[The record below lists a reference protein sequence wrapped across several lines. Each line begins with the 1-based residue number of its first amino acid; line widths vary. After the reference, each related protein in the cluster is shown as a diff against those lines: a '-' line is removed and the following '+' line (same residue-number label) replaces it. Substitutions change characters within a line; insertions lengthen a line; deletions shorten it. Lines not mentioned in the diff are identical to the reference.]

1 MFTVALIGPDGAGKT
16 TVGQQLKDRLPLP
29 VKYIYMG
36 VSTDSSNVMLPTTRL
51 IHMLKRATGGKPDV
65 AGPPDPNRVKK
76 KPKGLIKRTM
86 AEGRALLRL
95 ANRLSEEWYRQGL
108 TWNYQRQGNI
118 VLFDRHFF
126 TDYYAYDIADAGK
139 QRDLTQRIHG
149 FMLKHVYPKPDLV
162 IYLDAPGAVLFA
174 RKGEGSIEALER
186 RRQDY
191 LQLRDQVE
199 HFAVVD
205 ATQPQEKVVQ
215 DVVALIWQFYQTETK
230 STNNKRQKDEAK
242 STHYS
247 GH

>member
-16 TVGQQLKDRLPLP
+16 TVGRQLAHRLPFP

-51 IHMLKRATGGKPDV
+51 MHFLKRALGGKPDI

-76 KPKGLIKRTM
+76 KPKGLLKRTL

-95 ANRLSEEWYRQGL
+95 ANRLSEEWYRQAL
-108 TWNYQRQGNI
+108 AWSYQRRGHI

-126 TDYYAYDIADAGK
+126 VDYYAYDIAEAGK
-139 QRDLTQRIHG
+139 ERDLTQRIHG
-149 FMLKHVYPKPDLV
+149 QMLKRFYPKPDLV
-162 IYLDAPGAVLFA
+162 IYLDAPAAVLYA

-191 LQLRDQVE
+191 LQLRNQVA
-199 HFAVVD
+199 HYAVVD
-205 ATQPQEKVVQ
+205 AAQPQEQVVH
-215 DVVALIWQFYQTETK
+215 DVVALIWAHHQSNQ
-230 STNNKRQKDEAK
+230 QKATRDIHHEAK
-242 STHYS
+242 STHHS
-247 GH
+247 SH